1 MNNVYRVIWNKST
14 QTLQAVCE
22 FAKAQGKSSAKMVGS
37 NNLPKS
43 ATKAF
48 ALTALAAGMMLSSS
62 AWAQTLENKATDNQS
77 LAISKDTNSDM
88 KASVKG
94 SGGIAIGDNA
104 LAQAQQDSNSVGK
117 PAQNVAIGVNS
128 ETVYGGWRLAIRR
141 APLRL
146 LKTLQVQT
154 LNTETQATMRNQ

>member
-48 ALTALAAGMMLSSS
+48 ALTALAVGMMLSSS
-62 AWAQTLENKATDNQS
+62 AWAQTLENKTAGNRS
-77 LAISKDTNSDM
+77 LAIGGANGTSAKVGQKVENGDD
-88 KASVKG
+88 
-94 SGGIAIGDNA
+94 GIAIGDNA
-104 LAQAQQDSNSVGK
+104 LAAVKHDSKNGSK

-128 ETVYGGWRLAIRR
+128 ETVYGGGGDWL
-141 APLRL
+141 
-146 LKTLQVQT
+146 
-154 LNTETQATMRNQ
+154 